1 MISNFDR
8 TLSDEDV
15 LRRRASL
22 LQRMHIDGWL
32 LLLLLILGTGS
43 LFILYSA
50 SGKNVDLLLKQ
61 ASSFGIGMLAVVVIA
76 QFDPRFMARW
86 VPLAYLVGVALLVV
100 VEVMGHT
107 AMGATRWIN
116 IPGVIRFQPSELMK
130 IIMPM
135 TVAWYLSRH
144 NLPPRFKHIVISL
157 AMIGVPFVLIL
168 KQPDLGTSLLV
179 LASGAFVVF
188 MAGLQWRWIVGAAA
202 AVVPIAIGMWYFVM
216 HDYQKRR
223 VLTFLN
229 PESDPLGAG
238 WNIIQSKAAIG
249 SGGVLGKGWLLGT
262 QSHLDFLPESHTDFI
277 IAVLAE
283 EFGLVGVCLLLLLYL
298 LLLARGLVITA
309 QAQTLFGKLLAGA
322 LTMTFFVYVFVNIGM
337 VSGLLPVVGVPLPF
351 ISYGGTH
358 LVTLLSGFGVL
369 MAIHTHRKW
378 IAQV

>member
-1 MISNFDR
+1 MFRQQLNRIWK
-8 TLSDEDV
+8 
-15 LRRRASL
+15 L
-22 LQRMHIDGWL
+22 LFEHVDL
-32 LLLLLILGTGS
+32 PLLLI
-43 LFILYSA
+43 ILAIMSIGLATVYSA
-50 SGKNVDLLLKQ
+50 THETSNRVYHQLMNMVIGMAIMLAMARCPPQKLMRFAVPLYLFGICMLVAVFLFGISVNGAKRWLSIGITRIQPAEVMKIAMPMMLAWYFSQHENLLKLRHFFV
-61 ASSFGIGMLAVVVIA
+61 AGVLVAIPFLLIA
-76 QFDPRFMARW
+76 
-86 VPLAYLVGVALLVV
+86 
-100 VEVMGHT
+100 
-107 AMGATRWIN
+107 
-116 IPGVIRFQPSELMK
+116 
-130 IIMPM
+130 
-135 TVAWYLSRH
+135 
-144 NLPPRFKHIVISL
+144 
-157 AMIGVPFVLIL
+157 
-168 KQPDLGTSLLV
+168 KQPDLGTSLLI

-188 MAGLQWRWIVGAAA
+188 MAGLQWRWILGAAA
-202 AVVPIAIGMWYFVM
+202 AVVPIAVGMWYFVM

-358 LVTLLSGFGVL
+358 LVTLLSGFGIL